1 MDEFT
6 VVMKAR
12 ELVNKVR
19 PSTIPVRVED
29 YVNQLGG
36 VLRVEHDLD
45 NNEAGYSFESDGK
58 FYVCVNGNDREERW
72 RFTACHEAA
81 HIDLKLPSEHTHG
94 PWWSYAK
101 RPLNEIFCDVFASEL
116 LLPYNLF
123 KPLVDKSELS
133 LASIDRLAKD
143 FFASST
149 ATGSRF
155 AALARPPCAFVLSEQ
170 GKVRY
175 ASRSTALRDAR
186 AWIPFGRPLPSGSVS
201 ERLCAGGN
209 CDGPEEIEAD
219 VWFNDWSR
227 GGALLEDARYS
238 KQWNQSIA
246 LLWFE
251 DEEIPHPTHDRRQRE
266 EDEFGLAELDG
277 VLPWPGKKRRK

>member
-19 PSTIPVRVED
+19 PSTMRVCVKD
-29 YVNQLGG
+29 YIKELGG
-36 VLRVEHDLD
+36 LLRVEHDLAD
-45 NNEAGYSFESDGK
+45 DEPGYSFESDGK
-58 FYVCVNGNDREERW
+58 FYVCVNGNDSEERW
-72 RFTACHEAA
+72 RFTACHEAG
-81 HIDLKLPSEHTHG
+81 HIALKLPSEHTHG

-101 RPLNEIFCDVFASEL
+101 RPLNEIYCDVFASEL

-133 LASIDRLAKD
+133 LAAVDQLAHD
-143 FFASST
+143 FLASSR

-155 AALARPPCAFVLSEQ
+155 AALACPPCAFVLSEQ

-186 AWIPFGRPLPSGSVS
+186 AWIPFGKALPSGSVS
-201 ERLCAGGN
+201 ERLCAGGT

-219 VWFNDWSR
+219 VWFSDWTR
-227 GGALLEDARYS
+227 GGSLLEDARYS
-238 KQWNQSIA
+238 KRWDQSIA

-251 DEEIPHPTHDRRQRE
+251 DEEVPNSTQDRRQRE
-266 EDEFGLAELDG
+266 EEQFGLAELDG
-277 VLPWPGKKRRK
+277 VLPWPGKKRRR